1 MGDQPSITRRGVLVG
16 AGAVAGMFAVGGA
29 AYALEGEDR
38 GLLRPPG
45 AQDEAHF
52 RATCLKCNRCETA
65 CPQHCLRTGV
75 LEDGLSTG
83 ARPSWIS
90 IAAFAT
96 FAVSAR
102 TCARRVQSRARMI
115 PRRSSASR
123 SSTASAASHGPKAV
137 ARCAS
142 MHARTGPSRST
153 TRIDPLST
161 RRNATDAARARTHAR
176 RTATSRSP
184 AAPTAASTCTQQGR
198 RHRR

>member
-75 LEDGLSTG
+75 LEDGLLNWRTPIMDFHRG
-83 ARPSWIS
+83 ACDFCGVCEDVCP
-90 IAAFAT
+90 
-96 FAVSAR
+96 
-102 TCARRVQSRARMI
+102 ARMI

-123 SSTASAASHGPKAV
+123 SSTASVALRGCRAA
-137 ARCAS
+137 ARFAS
-142 MHARTGPSRST
+142 IHARTGPSRST

-184 AAPTAASTCTQQGR
+184 AAPTAASTCAQQGR

>member
-16 AGAVAGMFAVGGA
+16 AGAVAGMFAVGGV

-52 RATCLKCNRCETA
+52 RATCLKCIAAKRPARSVACARASWRTA
-65 CPQHCLRTGV
+65 CL
-75 LEDGLSTG
+75 TG
-83 ARPSWIS
+83 ARPSWIF
-90 IAAFAT
+90 IAAYAT
-96 FAVSAR
+96 FAESAK
-102 TCARRVQSRARMI
+102 TCARRVRSRARMI

-137 ARCAS
+137 ARCALT
-142 MHARTGPSRST
+142 HARTGPSRST

-161 RRNATDAARARTHAR
+161 RRNAMDAARARTHAR

-184 AAPTAASTCTQQGR
+184 AAPTAASTCAQQGR

>member
-75 LEDGLSTG
+75 LEDGLLNWRTPIMDFHRG
-83 ARPSWIS
+83 VCDFCGICEDVCPAGS
-90 IAAFAT
+90 IAGAHDPAQVGV
-96 FAVSAR
+96 AVVDR
-102 TCARRVQSRARMI
+102 E
-115 PRRSSASR
+115 
-123 SSTASAASHGPKAV
+123 
-137 ARCAS
+137 RCIAW
-142 MHARTGPSRST
+142 AQGGCQVCVDACPYGA
-153 TRIDPLST
+153 IALDDANDPLST

>member
-16 AGAVAGMFAVGGA
+16 AGAVAGVFAVGGV

-75 LEDGLSTG
+75 LEDGLLN
-83 ARPSWIS
+83 W
-90 IAAFAT
+90 
-96 FAVSAR
+96 R
-102 TCARRVQSRARMI
+102 TPIMDFHRGVCDFCGICEDVCPARMI

-137 ARCAS
+137 ARCALT
-142 MHARTGPSRST
+142 HARTGPSRST

-184 AAPTAASTCTQQGR
+184 AAPTAASTCAQQGR

>member
-16 AGAVAGMFAVGGA
+16 AGAVAGMFAVGGV

-45 AQDEAHF
+45 AQDEARF

-75 LEDGLSTG
+75 LEDGVLN
-83 ARPSWIS
+83 W
-90 IAAFAT
+90 
-96 FAVSAR
+96 R
-102 TCARRVQSRARMI
+102 TPIMDFHRGVCDFCGVCKTCVRRVRLRARMI
-115 PRRSSASR
+115 LRRSSASR
-123 SSTASAASHGPKAV
+123 SWTASVASRGCRAA
-137 ARCAS
+137 ARCAPT
-142 MHARTGPSRST
+142 HAPTGPSGST

-176 RTATSRSP
+176 RTATSRSL
-184 AAPTAASTCTQQGR
+184 AVPTAASTCAQQGR